1 MQRRKHEARAV
12 LGNAEE
18 SELRQRLARYS
29 YQGNTDKQAT
39 VDARAAHE
47 AVLAT
52 IDTPSERSTSSGSA
66 APDHDDS
73 SSATSRGGEDDDDDD
88 DDDHQS
94 DDTTTDVDEI
104 NTGSSTDDEDGEGSP
119 AELEVTLD
127 DILGSP
133 TAEDANRPSSFT
145 KSSPAPG
152 LRTMGEQTS
161 ANPMWMFQEIAA
173 RRSLR
178 LQQANQHGGIHQSGG
193 VSSEEE
199 SPDRMIQRLLN
210 SSSGGGLRA
219 ATSVSD
225 PIPVRGTPLTISKS
239 SSRMSNPNSSE
250 IAASSGKVDDVV
262 SSSFNSSAS
271 PGRRQSESLS
281 MIQELHR
288 HQHVSSLQPLLQPL
302 TQQLSGKKAAAYVD
316 PNGFSSLNSTGIAPG
331 SATLSSPPSMT
342 AQMEFKKGRELGRG
356 GFGVVFQAVLSDG
369 RLAAVKQL
377 PATDQKGIDK
387 EMKIMCNLPFHP
399 HCVQYLGTRKTKH
412 HMYMVMEFVSGGSI
426 HALRQE
432 MGKFTE
438 AVAKRYAHMT
448 LLGLLHLHSH
458 HIVHQDI
465 KGGNVLLDERGCAKI
480 ADFGCIRELSYGT
493 TQSGGCISTQG
504 GGGGTP
510 LWMAPE
516 VCRGERASTK
526 SDVWSYGCFVL
537 EMLNDSGLPWSFPP
551 GTSLQGAGYAIG
563 SATQPPPFPAH
574 LSDFA
579 KDFLSR
585 CLAVH
590 PQQRAG
596 VEQLLRHPFLTSE
609 PLKIPSVAA
618 TDVDFLRTVQSLTSE
633 VSAADRLTFSADEAP
648 FRLEAASDD
657 DDDDSASAPRPSPL
671 QALGGNI
678 GGPRAVPQVQGVT
691 TARRVVDHGQ
701 VVWRSAGEMKIN
713 MRPS

>member
-1 MQRRKHEARAV
+1 MQKRKHEKRAS
-12 LGNAEE
+12 LSEANE
-18 SELRQRLARYS
+18 SELRQRLSRYS
-29 YQGNTDKQAT
+29 YNGESDKQASM
-39 VDARAAHE
+39 DARAVHE
-47 AVLAT
+47 AVLAA
-52 IDTPSERSTSSGSA
+52 IDTPSERS
-66 APDHDDS
+66 S
-73 SSATSRGGEDDDDDD
+73 SSAPSDDDRDGSTSVSSPAEDDDDEDENSDEETASDD
-88 DDDHQS
+88 DDDGEE
-94 DDTTTDVDEI
+94 DAA
-104 NTGSSTDDEDGEGSP
+104 STIATSAAEEDGNP
-119 AELEVTLD
+119 PDLDATLD

-133 TAEDANRPSSFT
+133 TAAER
-145 KSSPAPG
+145 KQVSPYAKLSPGPG
-152 LRTMGEQTS
+152 LMTMGEQTAS
-161 ANPMWMFQEIAA
+161 NQPAWAFQEIAA
-173 RRSLR
+173 KRSLR
-178 LQQANQHGGIHQSGG
+178 LRANSGAG

-210 SSSGGGLRA
+210 SSSGGVALRA
-219 ATSVSD
+219 ATTISD
-225 PIPVRGTPLTISKS
+225 PAFNNINKSSPMTISKS
-239 SSRMSNPNSSE
+239 SSISNRELPL
-250 IAASSGKVDDVV
+250 SSGGAKGDEA
-262 SSSFNSSAS
+262 SSSFNSGT
-271 PGRRQSESLS
+271 PGRKQSESLS

-288 HQHVSSLQPLLQPL
+288 SYNGQLPLSLQPVGRPSSLQKLP
-302 TQQLSGKKAAAYVD
+302 SFID
-316 PNGFSSLNSTGIAPG
+316 PNNGGFASLNSTGIAP
-331 SATLSSPPSMT
+331 SSTTLSSPPSMA

-377 PATDQKGIDK
+377 PTTDQKGIDK
-387 EMKIMCNLPFHP
+387 EMKIMCNLPPHP
-399 HCVQYLGTRKTKH
+399 HCVQYMGTRKTKH

-448 LLGLLHLHSH
+448 LLGLLHLHTH

-465 KGGNVLLDERGCAKI
+465 KGGNVLLDERGSAKI

-526 SDVWSYGCFVL
+526 SDVWSFGCFVL
-537 EMLNDSGLPWSFPP
+537 EMLNDTGLPWSFPP

-563 SATQPPPFPAH
+563 SATQPPPFPPQ

-609 PLKIPSVAA
+609 PLKIPVAAA
-618 TDVDFLRTVQSLTSE
+618 TDADFLRTVQSMASE
-633 VSAADRLTFSADEAP
+633 ASAADHLYHSAEQST

-657 DDDDSASAPRPSPL
+657 DDDDDVGGVRPTPL
-671 QALGGNI
+671 QVLGGDAA
-678 GGPRAVPQVQGVT
+678 GYRAIQGVT
-691 TARRVVDHGQ
+691 TARRAVDQGH
-701 VVWRSAGEMKIN
+701 VVWRSAGEMKVHL
-713 MRPS
+713 RPS